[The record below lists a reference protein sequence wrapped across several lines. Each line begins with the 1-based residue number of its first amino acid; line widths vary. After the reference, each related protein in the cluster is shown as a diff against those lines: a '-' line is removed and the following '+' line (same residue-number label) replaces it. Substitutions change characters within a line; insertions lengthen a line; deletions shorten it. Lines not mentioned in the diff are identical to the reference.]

1 MFPVIRSIETF
12 IYVQI
17 ERDTNGML
25 QCHPYPKE
33 YVDTS
38 KPCPHCAFFMGLQR
52 KEGVRGQEGQQ
63 FDIRLTVDEFR
74 LDVNRY
80 GFWKPGMDMYVCH
93 VRRKQLPLFIF
104 PDGYKRPR
112 LSRHGSQQ
120 DEVTY
125 EDASGCGSGPT
136 ERHIRRKINPK
147 LEDTRPIEIQKQ
159 TSISPPRVES
169 VSPESIAARSGGT
182 PHTSFNNGAR
192 LDCLATVVADSN
204 SGVGLAGG
212 QLETGSVVS
221 VGLVENVVRESI
233 AGNECTAM
241 FSSELSRVRNE
252 EKPSQQGYEIQPS
265 EHSEK
270 PPSLKELVSPSAE
283 SKDTCQIE
291 LDGDRVGNVVLVD
304 SKNMETDSD
313 GRILNWTEGTIDVDQ
328 ELVKPC
334 SQTMGVENAEGVL
347 GSTSGNRNLNCE
359 VSFSI

>member
-1 MFPVIRSIETF
+1 M
-12 IYVQI
+12 QI

-33 YVDTS
+33 YVDMS

-63 FDIRLTVDEFR
+63 FDIRGTVDEFR
-74 LDVNRY
+74 LDVNMY

-93 VRRKQLPLFIF
+93 VRRKQLPPFVF

-120 DEVTY
+120 AEVTY
-125 EDASGCGSGPT
+125 EDASGFGSGST

-159 TSISPPRVES
+159 TSISPLRVES

-192 LDCLATVVADSN
+192 LDCLATRVADSN
-204 SGVGLAGG
+204 SGVRLSGG

-221 VGLVENVVRESI
+221 VGLVENVVCESI

-252 EKPSQQGYEIQPS
+252 VKPSQQGYEIKAS

-270 PPSLKELVSPSAE
+270 PPSLKELVSPSAVSFSE

-291 LDGDRVGNVVLVD
+291 LNGDRIGNVVLVD
-304 SKNMETDSD
+304 SKNMETDSN

-347 GSTSGNRNLNCE
+347 GSTSSNRNLNCE